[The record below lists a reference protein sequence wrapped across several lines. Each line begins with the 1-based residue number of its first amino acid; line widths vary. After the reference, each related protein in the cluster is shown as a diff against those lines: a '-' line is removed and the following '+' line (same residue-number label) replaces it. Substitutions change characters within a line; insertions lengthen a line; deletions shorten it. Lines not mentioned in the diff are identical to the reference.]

1 MEHAKLQSRD
11 ASFQKAFLP
20 YILLGIALVFYSTV
34 RIISLSQSVQR
45 VKSTADT
52 TAYMRISQE
61 QVLSQE
67 FLAGSRPMLFP
78 LVLKLFGQQAE
89 KVVWAQGIFSIL
101 SWSLLAVALASS
113 LRTNILRFAAGC
125 LILLLSLYQYIIG
138 WDSVL
143 LTESLSLSLM
153 ALLVSGWLW
162 LMHGWRWEKIVLILV
177 AAFLWSLSRDTN
189 AWVLLMIAGVLLMLL
204 MFGIINKKY
213 LVFIA
218 AFGIMFFLSNLS
230 ADLGN
235 RWVFPFQN
243 VLGRRLLPT
252 AQAVDQLAGCGMPVS
267 PELMR
272 LAGEFANG
280 LDRAFYNDPALES
293 YRAWLHESGKSCYIR
308 WLLSDPLQSIG
319 QPMSEFDVL
328 AGMHKIQPFLF
339 SARFSPVL
347 PARVEAALTLR
358 QQSLF
363 VFILASSLAVLAL
376 LTGAMRRNTAWWVAI
391 VLAVLVFPHFFI
403 VWHGDVL
410 GIERHAVSP
419 GIQLYL
425 AMWILLLLAADE
437 ILDPIT
443 SRRPL
448 MTLIHSRNV
457 KS

>member
-34 RIISLSQSVQR
+34 RIISLSQVVQR

-61 QVLSQE
+61 PVFSRE
-67 FLAGSRPMLFP
+67 FLAGSRPLLFP
-78 LVLKLFGQQAE
+78 LVLKLFGQDAE
-89 KVVWAQGIFSIL
+89 RVVWAQGVFSIL
-101 SWSLLAVALASS
+101 SWSILAVALASS
-113 LRTNILRFAAGC
+113 LRTDILKIGAAC
-125 LILLLSLYQYIIG
+125 FILLLSLYQYIIG

-153 ALLVSGWLW
+153 ALLVAGWLW
-162 LMHGWRWEKIVLILV
+162 LMQGWRWTKVVLILV
-177 AAFLWSLSRDTN
+177 AAFLWSLCRDTN
-189 AWVLLMIAGVLLMLL
+189 AWMLLMIAGVLLVLL
-204 MFGIINKKY
+204 IFGIINKKY

-218 AFGIMFFLSNLS
+218 AFGIMFYLSNLS

-243 VLGRRLLPT
+243 VLGRRLLPNT
-252 AQAVDQLAGCGMPVS
+252 QAVDHLASCGMPVS
-267 PELMR
+267 PNLMG

-280 LDRAFYNDPALES
+280 QDRAFYNDPALES
-293 YRAWLHESGKSCYIR
+293 YRSWLVESGKSCYIR
-308 WLLSDPLQSIG
+308 WLLSDPLQSFG

-328 AGMHKIQPFLF
+328 VGMQKIQPFLF
-339 SARFSPVL
+339 SRRFSPVL
-347 PARVEAALTLR
+347 PARVEATLTLR
-358 QQSLF
+358 QQSTL

-376 LTGAMRRNTAWWVAI
+376 LTRAMRRNRAWWVAI
-391 VLAVLVFPHFFI
+391 VLTALVFPHFFI

-410 GIERHAVSP
+410 GIERHAVSA

-425 AMWILLLLAADE
+425 GMWILLLLASDD
-437 ILDPIT
+437 LLGSIT
-443 SRRPL
+443 SRKSL
-448 MTLIHSRNV
+448 MTLIPKRNV

>member
-1 MEHAKLQSRD
+1 MENANLHSR
-11 ASFQKAFLP
+11 AVSFQKTGYL
-20 YILLGIALVFYSTV
+20 YILIVLALALYSTV
-34 RIISLSQSVQR
+34 RIISLSQSIQR

-61 QVLSQE
+61 PVLSGD

-78 LVLKLFGQQAE
+78 MVLKMFGQQAE
-89 KVVWAQGIFSIL
+89 KVAWAQGVFSIL
-101 SWSLLAVALASS
+101 SWSLLAVAVASS
-113 LRTNILRFAAGC
+113 LRTNILRFAAVC
-125 LILLLSLYQYIIG
+125 LILLLGLYQYIIG

-162 LMHGWRWEKIVLILV
+162 LMHGWRWGKVVLILV

-204 MFGIINKKY
+204 IFGIINKKY

-218 AFGIMFFLSNLS
+218 AFGILFYFSNLS

-243 VLGRRLLPT
+243 VLGRRLLPNT
-252 AQAVDQLAGCGMPVS
+252 QAVDHFASCGMPVS
-267 PELMR
+267 PNLMR

-280 LDRAFYNDPALES
+280 QDRAFYNDPALES
-293 YRAWLHESGKSCYIR
+293 YRSWLHASGKSCYIR
-308 WLLSDPLQSIG
+308 WLLSDPLQSFG

-328 AGMHKIQPFLF
+328 VGMQKIQPFLF
-339 SARFSPVL
+339 SGGFSPVL

-358 QQSLF
+358 QQSTL
-363 VFILASSLAVLAL
+363 VFILASSLAILAL
-376 LTGAMRRNTAWWVAI
+376 LTRAMMRNKAWWVAI
-391 VLAVLVFPHFFI
+391 VLAALVFPHFFI

-410 GIERHAVSP
+410 GIERHAVSA

-425 AMWILLLLAADE
+425 GMWILLLLASDE
-437 ILDPIT
+437 LLGSIT
-443 SRRPL
+443 SRKSL
-448 MTLIHSRNV
+448 MTLIPKRNV